1 MNNLNKLLNKRIHE
15 YYWDHDLNCAE
26 TSLKTLSEIF
36 QVQLEPQL
44 LESAS
49 LMNGAGQ
56 YQAQCGLVNGPL
68 MFLGVMLK
76 TRGWKADD
84 INKAGYLFAQ
94 EFSSEFGSL
103 MCKDLRP
110 GGFKE
115 DDPPH
120 LCEDLSNKT
129 IIFTINFIKNLND
142 Q

>member
-1 MNNLNKLLNKRIHE
+1 MSDSINSFLNDRIHD
-15 YYWDHDLNCAE
+15 YYWNQNLNCAV

-36 QVQLEPQL
+36 QVHLEPQL

-56 YQAQCGLVNGPL
+56 YQAQCGLANGPL

-76 TRGWKADD
+76 ARGWNSED
-84 INKAGYLFAQ
+84 INKTGYLFAQ
-94 EFSSEFGSL
+94 QFAKEFGSL

-110 GGFKE
+110 GGFK
-115 DDPPH
+115 DNDPPH

-129 IIFTINFIKNLND
+129 IIFTINFIKNSTN
-142 Q
+142 